1 MDKIFYDIF
10 HPLPRQGPGSTEAT
24 HRALSHVR
32 FTGSH
37 PVVVDIGCGTGA
49 QTLDLV
55 KQIDG
60 TIIAVDN
67 YQPFLDALRSRAMA
81 VGLSSRVETRCM
93 DMRVLDFAPA
103 SFDLAWA
110 EGSIYIIGFKRGLEI
125 ARPLLKDSGTAV
137 FSDMNWLRPNPPR
150 EALDLFSI
158 ECPEMMD
165 VGTNIELI
173 GRAGYQ
179 MVHHFPL
186 RIEEHWE
193 SYYAPLEQRVR
204 TMLAEYR
211 NDNVTLELLN
221 SLQREVDVYRRCSA
235 YFGYTFYVMKKS

>member
-1 MDKIFYDIF
+1 
-10 HPLPRQGPGSTEAT
+10 
-24 HRALSHVR
+24 
-32 FTGSH
+32 
-37 PVVVDIGCGTGA
+37 
-49 QTLDLV
+49 
-55 KQIDG
+55 
-60 TIIAVDN
+60 
-67 YQPFLDALRSRAMA
+67 
-81 VGLSSRVETRCM
+81 
-93 DMRVLDFAPA
+93 
-103 SFDLAWA
+103 
-110 EGSIYIIGFKRGLEI
+110 
-125 ARPLLKDSGTAV
+125 
-137 FSDMNWLRPNPPR
+137 
-150 EALDLFSI
+150 
-158 ECPEMMD
+158 MMD